1 MKWLKEIIHIHHS
14 MDWVKTKLKEEI
26 ELIKDCIDYIKALE
40 RKFNELEVEVDKLKN
55 ECVKDDCK

>member
-26 ELIKDCIDYIKALE
+26 ELIKDCINYIKALE
-40 RKFNELEVEVDKLKN
+40 REFNELKAEVDNLKR
-55 ECVKDDCK
+55 EQVKDDCK